1 MGIVAVTFCQRG
13 SPSLNKVEEREAL
26 WLPLLDIVSKPLATT
41 VQDASKEGKWRELV
55 RHVVSSMLGHVSH
68 TRVLEAVL
76 ADPGANDTSN
86 WSELR
91 RLLGEIIDTFR
102 YESQLL
108 ESSRQVVH
116 EERAALVR
124 RLVGKPLRGLSCSLT
139 NCSSCGQPL
148 KGISKGTSRVAVFPC
163 KHALHT
169 SCLDRAGGL
178 TLSTIGEEVW
188 RCTLCYP
195 SKSTGGDRMGEKSKG
210 EGNMR
215 GGGEKEAKDK
225 DAKEKEEVSEE
236 VVRARQFLQ
245 LYSRGETES
254 SHIFG
259 ETSYIKSDKFPLK
272 LRPGTSDNPP
282 I

>member
-1 MGIVAVTFCQRG
+1 MGIVAVTFCQRV

-102 YESQLL
+102 YGSQLL

-195 SKSTGGDRMGEKSKG
+195 TKSTSGDKPGMGEKSKV
-210 EGNMR
+210 EGNM
-215 GGGEKEAKDK
+215 KESNNKEN
-225 DAKEKEEVSEE
+225 EKEEVCEE
-236 VVRARQFLQ
+236 IVQARQFLQ

-259 ETSYIKSDKFPLK
+259 ETSYVKSDKFPLK
-272 LRPGTSDNPP
+272 LRPGTSDNL

>member
-1 MGIVAVTFCQRG
+1 MVKEAFDLLTSGLQHQVETLASEEVESQALQWTSLNTALIVAVTFCQRV
-13 SPSLNKVEEREAL
+13 SPTLNKVEDREAL
-26 WLPLLDIVSKPLATT
+26 WLPLLDIVSKPLVT

-124 RLVGKPLRGLSCSLT
+124 RLVGKRLRGLSCSLT
-139 NCSSCGQPL
+139 KCSSCGQSF
-148 KGISKGTSRVAVFPC
+148 KGGQAFNKGSSRVAVFHC

-169 SCLDRAGGL
+169 SC
-178 TLSTIGEEVW
+178 
-188 RCTLCYP
+188 
-195 SKSTGGDRMGEKSKG
+195 
-210 EGNMR
+210 
-215 GGGEKEAKDK
+215 
-225 DAKEKEEVSEE
+225 
-236 VVRARQFLQ
+236 
-245 LYSRGETES
+245 
-254 SHIFG
+254 
-259 ETSYIKSDKFPLK
+259 
-272 LRPGTSDNPP
+272 
-282 I
+282 